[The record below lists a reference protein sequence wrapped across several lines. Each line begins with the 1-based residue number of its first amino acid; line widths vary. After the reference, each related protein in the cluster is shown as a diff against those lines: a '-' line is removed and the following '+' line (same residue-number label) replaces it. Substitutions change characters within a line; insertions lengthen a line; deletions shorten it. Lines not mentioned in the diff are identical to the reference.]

1 MKRRILLHF
10 AHLLH
15 IFCMHIFAPPHSVA
29 FPPHIPF
36 STAFPA
42 ASAADWLSGS
52 RWRKRRR
59 FLRSKS
65 SSVGDWLEADGRN
78 AAAFCVANLR
88 LCDQR
93 PKDVLRRGSNST
105 QQRCHGTP
113 ENLGTSRRRM
123 FILKHFELQR
133 TLKSRFLLSF
143 FVDLSL

>member
-1 MKRRILLHF
+1 M
-10 AHLLH
+10 H
-15 IFCMHIFAPPHSVA
+15 IFCTSSHHRTVWLFHRTSH
-29 FPPHIPF
+29 FPQHVPQQVQRI
-36 STAFPA
+36 
-42 ASAADWLSGS
+42 GCQ
-52 RWRKRRR
+52 
-59 FLRSKS
+59 
-65 SSVGDWLEADGRN
+65 EADGEN
-78 AAAFCVANLR
+78 AAAFCAASLAPLGIGWKRMAETPKLCVANLR